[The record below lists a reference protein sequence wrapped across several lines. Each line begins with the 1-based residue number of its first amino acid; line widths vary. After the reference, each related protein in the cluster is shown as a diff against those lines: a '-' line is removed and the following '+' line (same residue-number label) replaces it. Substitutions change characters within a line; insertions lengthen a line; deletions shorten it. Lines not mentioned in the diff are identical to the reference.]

1 MKKYILIYLG
11 MIMAVSIG
19 SSFSGQYYGQ
29 QGGYGQPYNGGN
41 QPCSRSRLEYK
52 HQKNLLESQQE
63 MAACHQG
70 YAQYCEKAQKDYQ
83 DAQRYLMEYQNCP
96 YP

>member
-29 QGGYGQPYNGGN
+29 QGGMDN
-41 QPCSRSRLEYK
+41 RI
-52 HQKNLLESQQE
+52 
-63 MAACHQG
+63 MATINRA
-70 YAQYCEKAQKDYQ
+70 AEVV
-83 DAQRYLMEYQNCP
+83 
-96 YP
+96 